1 MNFISA
7 LFAVALLS
15 KADGVSWQPR
25 TPLSGAVMRD
35 FVNSRALPTTSLHG
49 PQAGA
54 GAGGGGTSSIS
65 AKSANGITED
75 VARGGH
81 ASIKTRGDEDEE
93 QRDDGANDTHAETD
107 VAPTV
112 RQEVDEPSFEA
123 VNLDVKVGKE
133 AKEARRRASSAAK
146 IAKKLKVRLDLEFL
160 ISTRTF
166 ICVYVSHSLLFPFFC
181 FPFLSFRTVTTPTF
195 VEK

>member
-1 MNFISA
+1 MKFISA
-7 LFAVALLS
+7 LLAVALLL
-15 KADGVSWQPR
+15 KTDGVSWQPR

-49 PQAGA
+49 A
-54 GAGGGGTSSIS
+54 GAGGGTSTSNS

-107 VAPTV
+107 VAPIV
-112 RQEVDEPSFEA
+112 RQELEEPSFEA

-146 IAKKLKVRLDLEFL
+146 IAKKLKVRLDLEF
-160 ISTRTF
+160 R
-166 ICVYVSHSLLFPFFC
+166 
-181 FPFLSFRTVTTPTF
+181 R
-195 VEK
+195 